1 MAGKV
6 VAMETRL
13 LAVFT
18 AGLTAV
24 NVSALCAELSIS
36 RQTFYKYRRRYGV
49 EGPPGLVERSR
60 RPGSSPAQTPF
71 DTEEAIVSLRKEL
84 EVEGFDHGASS
95 IAYRLARRGWS
106 SVPSVATIHRVL
118 VRRGLVVAQ
127 PQKRPHSATR
137 RFVWPRPNDAWQI
150 DATLWMLSSGQ
161 EVWIMDLLD
170 DHSRLVPAAL
180 AVPGPTA
187 QAAWDTFCVGAERFG
202 LPAHVM
208 SDNGPCFTARFR
220 GGEAA
225 FEGDLRA
232 LGIGHIL
239 STPGHPQTCG
249 KLERFHQTL
258 KKWLAARPLARSR
271 AELGTQLE
279 EFLGHYNTA
288 RPHRALAGATPLEVW
303 GASQPAT
310 PGAPI
315 PTLPTARLLSVDTH
329 GRISLGRYVIQIG
342 TPLAGRQVLVLVRGH
357 NVSIFEGGKLVH
369 RLHLDPT
376 RRYQPNG
383 KPKGRRPKVIGP
395 CQ

>member
-1 MAGKV
+1 
-6 VAMETRL
+6 
-13 LAVFT
+13 
-18 AGLTAV
+18 
-24 NVSALCAELSIS
+24 
-36 RQTFYKYRRRYGV
+36 
-49 EGPPGLVERSR
+49 
-60 RPGSSPAQTPF
+60 
-71 DTEEAIVSLRKEL
+71 
-84 EVEGFDHGASS
+84 
-95 IAYRLARRGWS
+95 
-106 SVPSVATIHRVL
+106 
-118 VRRGLVVAQ
+118 
-127 PQKRPHSATR
+127 
-137 RFVWPRPNDAWQI
+137 
-150 DATLWMLSSGQ
+150 LWMLSSGQ

-288 RPHRALAGATPLEVW
+288 RPHRALAERHPPRGLGGQPTGHPGCTHPHPSHRPPPLSRHPW
-303 GASQPAT
+303 ADLARSIRHPDRDPASRPSSAGLGPWPQRLDLRGRKAGP
-310 PGAPI
+310 PSP
-315 PTLPTARLLSVDTH
+315 PRPHPPLPTQRKAKRTPTQGHRTMPVASNHCQRSPETSVSDVPRH
-329 GRISLGRYVIQIG
+329 
-342 TPLAGRQVLVLVRGH
+342 H
-357 NVSIFEGGKLVH
+357 ND
-369 RLHLDPT
+369 R
-376 RRYQPNG
+376 
-383 KPKGRRPKVIGP
+383 
-395 CQ
+395 